1 MFDKALA
8 TVQKYDMLSKND
20 TVVVGFSGGA
30 DSCALLHFL
39 VSLREQM
46 NLTVCA
52 CHINHQLRGAEAD
65 RDENFVSEMCK
76 KYGVTLYTLHAD
88 VKGESLKRKVSTEQC
103 GRDIRYAFFAETA
116 DKLHAKIA
124 TAHTASDNAET
135 VLFNLTRGSG
145 AAGLCGIPPVRDNI
159 IRPLINC
166 TRNEIESYCTE
177 HSLPYV
183 TDSTNLTDEYT
194 RNKIRLEVMPVLKKI
209 NPSFENTVSAMTER
223 MKETVDFIGKCAENA
238 LDSCLTDKGWK
249 ISELQK
255 LDNAVLSKAVILL
268 CQKNSFTPEAK
279 HIELIKKIV
288 YNGGAV
294 ELTDNIFVLSK
305 QGFLRIAD
313 LSPIPKIPEVQWN
326 GQETLYINNKIISF
340 LKVNKDIFHNRK
352 KIDKMLFNNSLDCDT
367 IPLTAVFR
375 TRKQGDVFSPK
386 GRNITKSV
394 KKLFIEMKIPSE
406 HRDNILMLADGSE
419 ILWIDGIGVSEKYS
433 VKDTS
438 QNIVL
443 ISAESKQERKGN
455 QNEQ

>member
-1 MFDKALA
+1 MFDKALS
-8 TVQKYDMLSKND
+8 TVQKYHMLSQND
-20 TVVVGFSGGA
+20 SVVVGFSGGA

-39 VSLREQM
+39 ISLRDKF
-46 NLTVCA
+46 NLTVSA

-65 RDENFVSEMCK
+65 RDENFVSEMCR
-76 KYGVTLYTLHAD
+76 KYSVPLYILHAD
-88 VKGESLKRKVSTEQC
+88 VKAESIKRKISTEQC

-145 AAGLCGIPPVRDNI
+145 AAGLCGIPPMRDNI
-159 IRPLINC
+159 IRPLISC
-166 TRNEIESYCTE
+166 TRTEIESYCTQ

-183 TDSTNLTDEYT
+183 TDSTNLTNEYT

-209 NPSFENTVSAMTER
+209 NPSFESTVSAMTEH
-223 MKETVDFIGKCAENA
+223 MKETVDFIDKCAENA
-238 LDSCLTDKGWK
+238 LSSCLTKKGYP

-255 LDNAVLSKAVILL
+255 LDKAVLSKAIILL

-279 HIELIKKIV
+279 HIELIRKIV
-288 YNGGAV
+288 YNNGAV
-294 ELTDNIFVLSK
+294 ELRNNLFAISK
-305 QGFLRIAD
+305 QGFLRIAEISP
-313 LSPIPKIPEVQWN
+313 LSEMPEVHWN
-326 GQETLYINNKIISF
+326 GQEILSINNKIIS
-340 LKVNKDIFHNRK
+340 LSKINKAIFHNRK
-352 KIDKMLFNNSLDCDT
+352 KFDKIMFHNSLDCDT

-375 TRKQGDVFSPK
+375 TRKQGDVFSPV

-394 KKLFIEMKIPSE
+394 KKLFIELKIPSE
-406 HRDNILMLADGSE
+406 RRDDILMLADGSE
-419 ILWIDGIGVSEKYS
+419 IIWIDGIGVSQKYS
-433 VKDTS
+433 VRDTS

-443 ISAESKQERKGN
+443 ISAVQQNAKGN

>member
-1 MFDKALA
+1 MFDKALS
-8 TVQKYDMLSKND
+8 TVQKYDMLSQND
-20 TVVVGFSGGA
+20 SVVVGFSGGA

-39 VSLREQM
+39 ISLRDKF
-46 NLTVCA
+46 NLTVSA

-65 RDENFVSEMCK
+65 RDENFVSEMCR
-76 KYGVTLYTLHAD
+76 KYSVPLYILHAD
-88 VKGESLKRKVSTEQC
+88 VKAESIKRKISTEQC

-145 AAGLCGIPPVRDNI
+145 AAGLCGIPPMRDNI
-159 IRPLINC
+159 IRPLISC
-166 TRNEIESYCTE
+166 TRTEIESYCLQ

-209 NPSFENTVSAMTER
+209 NPSFENTVSAMTEH
-223 MKETVDFIGKCAENA
+223 MKETVDFIDKCAENA
-238 LDSCLTDKGWK
+238 LSRCLTKKGYP

-255 LDNAVLSKAVILL
+255 LDKAVLSKAIILL

-279 HIELIKKIV
+279 HIELIRKIV
-288 YNGGAV
+288 YNNGAV
-294 ELTDNIFVLSK
+294 ELRNNLFAISK
-305 QGFLRIAD
+305 QGFLRIAEISP
-313 LSPIPKIPEVQWN
+313 LSEMPEVHWN
-326 GQETLYINNKIISF
+326 GQEILSINNKIIS
-340 LKVNKDIFHNRK
+340 LSKINKAIFHNRK
-352 KIDKMLFNNSLDCDT
+352 KFDKIMFHNSLDCDT

-375 TRKQGDVFSPK
+375 TRKQGDVFSPV

-394 KKLFIEMKIPSE
+394 KKLFIELKIPSE
-406 HRDNILMLADGSE
+406 RRDDILMLADGSE
-419 ILWIDGIGVSEKYS
+419 IIWIDGIGVSQKYS
-433 VKDTS
+433 VRDTS

-443 ISAESKQERKGN
+443 ISAVQQNAKGN

>member
-1 MFDKALA
+1 MYIKALS
-8 TVQKYDMLSKND
+8 TVQKYHMLSQND
-20 TVVVGFSGGA
+20 SVVVGFSGGA
-30 DSCALLHFL
+30 DSCALFHFL
-39 VSLREQM
+39 VSLRDKL
-46 NLTVCA
+46 NLSVSA

-65 RDENFVSEMCK
+65 RDENFVSDMCK
-76 KYGVTLYTLHAD
+76 KYEVPLYLLHAD
-88 VKGESLKRKVSTEQC
+88 VKAEALRQKISTEQC

-116 DKLHAKIA
+116 DKLNAKIA

-145 AAGLCGIPPVRDNI
+145 AGGLCGIPPVRDNI

-166 TRNEIESYCTE
+166 TRTEIETYCTE

-209 NPSFENTVSAMTER
+209 NPSFENTISAMTER
-223 MKETVDFIGKCAENA
+223 MKETVGFINKCAENA
-238 LDSCLTDKGWK
+238 LVSCKTDRGYQ
-249 ISELQK
+249 ISELRK
-255 LDNAVLSKAVILL
+255 LDNAVLSTAIILL

-288 YNGGAV
+288 YNNGAV
-294 ELTDNIFVLSK
+294 ELKNNIFAVSK

-313 LSPIPKIPEVQWN
+313 LSPVKKIPEIQWN
-326 GQETLYINNKIISF
+326 GQENISISNKKIS
-340 LKVNKDIFHNRK
+340 LSKINKDTFHNRK
-352 KIDKMLFNNSLDCDT
+352 KFDKILFNNSLDCDT

-375 TRKQGDVFSPK
+375 TRKQGDVFSPNE
-386 GRNITKSV
+386 RNITKSV
-394 KKLFIEMKIPSE
+394 KKLFIELKIPSE
-406 HRDNILMLADGSE
+406 QRDKIIMLADGSE
-419 ILWIDGIGVSEKYS
+419 ILWIDGIGVSQKSS

-443 ISAESKQERKGN
+443 ISAE
-455 QNEQ
+455 

>member
-1 MFDKALA
+1 MFDKALS
-8 TVQKYDMLSKND
+8 TVQKYNMLSLDDNI
-20 TVVVGFSGGA
+20 VVGFSGGA

-39 VSLREQM
+39 ISLREQFH
-46 NLTVCA
+46 LTVSA

-65 RDENFVSEMCK
+65 RDENFVSEMCQ
-76 KYGVTLYTLHAD
+76 KYSVPLYLLHAD
-88 VKGESLKRKVSTEQC
+88 VKAESLKRKIGTEQC

-116 DKLHAKIA
+116 EKLHAKIA

-145 AAGLCGIPPVRDNI
+145 AAGLCGIPPVRDHI

-166 TRNEIESYCTE
+166 TRNEIEAYCTK

-223 MKETVDFIGKCAENA
+223 MKETVDFIDKCAENA
-238 LDSCLTDKGWK
+238 LSQCLTDKGYQ

-255 LDNAVLSKAVILL
+255 LDKAVLSRAIIML

-279 HIELIKKIV
+279 HIELIGKIV
-288 YNGGAV
+288 YNNGTV
-294 ELTDNIFVLSK
+294 ELKNNLFAISK
-305 QGFLRIAD
+305 QGFLRMAD
-313 LSPIPKIPEVQWN
+313 LSPTSKISEIQWN
-326 GQETLYINNKIISF
+326 SQEILSIGNKIIS
-340 LKVNKDIFHNRK
+340 LSKINKDIFYNRK
-352 KIDKMLFNNSLDCDT
+352 KNDKILFHNSLDCDT

-375 TRKQGDVFSPK
+375 TRKQGDVFSPN

-394 KKLFIEMKIPSE
+394 KKLFIELKIPSE
-406 HRDNILMLADGSE
+406 QRDKIIMLANGSE
-419 ILWIDGIGVSEKYS
+419 IIWIDGIGVSQKYS

-443 ISAESKQERKGN
+443 ISAVQQNVKGN
-455 QNEQ
+455 ENEQ